1 MKRHAVAVAV
11 TLAVVPAAVT
21 GCGTAEPQSGAALLA
36 STPITVADTGSP
48 VGTTLAAIYRA
59 AFARAGVDA
68 VVVPARGLPDGLAA
82 LDDTR
87 ASVLPT
93 FSGAALALLD
103 PSSDARSS
111 DDVHEALARSLPD
124 WLTVADSATAADDV
138 VVRTS
143 SAVTGAATLSA
154 FAPSCADATV
164 RVSGETDVPD
174 GEAVLATLADVY
186 DCRFRARVG
195 EGEDAGVLVGRALTA
210 PLPPA
215 AADETTL
222 TDDRE
227 AFPAQEVVPIV
238 RKGALD
244 DSAASALETVA
255 GELTT
260 ADLAASVERV
270 AAGEPADAVAQRW
283 VDEAGGR

>member
-1 MKRHAVAVAV
+1 MKRHAAAVAAV
-11 TLAVVPAAVT
+11 LAVVPAAVA
-21 GCGTAEPQSGAALLA
+21 GCGTGEPQSGAAVLA
-36 STPITVADTGSP
+36 ATPITVADTGSP

-68 VVVPARGLPDGLAA
+68 VVVPTRGLPDGLAA

-87 ASVLPT
+87 VSVLPT
-93 FSGAALALLD
+93 FSGDALALLD
-103 PSSDARSS
+103 RSSDARSS
-111 DDVHEALARSLPD
+111 EDVHEALARSLPD

-143 SAVTGAATLSA
+143 STVTGAATLSA

-164 RVSGETDVPD
+164 RVIGESDVAGSD
-174 GEAVLATLADVY
+174 ATLATLADVY
-186 DCRFRARVG
+186 GCRFRARVG
-195 EGEDAGVLVGRALTA
+195 ENAGVLVGRALTA
-210 PLPPA
+210 PLPETV
-215 AADETTL
+215 ADATTL
-222 TDDRE
+222 ADDRT

-244 DSAASALETVA
+244 ESAGSALETVA

-270 AAGEPADAVAQRW
+270 AAGESADAVAQRW

>member
-1 MKRHAVAVAV
+1 MKRHAAAVAAV
-11 TLAVVPAAVT
+11 LAVGPAAVA
-21 GCGTAEPQSGAALLA
+21 GCGTGEPQSGAAVLA
-36 STPITVADTGSP
+36 ATPITVADTGSP

-68 VVVPARGLPDGLAA
+68 VVVPTRGLPDGLAA

-87 ASVLPT
+87 VSVLPT
-93 FSGAALALLD
+93 FSGDALALLD
-103 PSSDARSS
+103 RSSDARSS
-111 DDVHEALARSLPD
+111 EDVHEALARSLPD

-143 SAVTGAATLSA
+143 STVTGAATLSA

-164 RVSGETDVPD
+164 RVIGESDVAGSD
-174 GEAVLATLADVY
+174 ATLATLADVY
-186 DCRFRARVG
+186 GCRFRARVG
-195 EGEDAGVLVGRALTA
+195 ENAGVLVGRALTA
-210 PLPPA
+210 PLPET
-215 AADETTL
+215 AADATTL
-222 TDDRE
+222 ADDRT

-244 DSAASALETVA
+244 ESAGSALETVA

-270 AAGEPADAVAQRW
+270 AAGESADAVAQRW

>member
-1 MKRHAVAVAV
+1 MKRHAAAVAAV
-11 TLAVVPAAVT
+11 LAVVPAAVA
-21 GCGTAEPQSGAALLA
+21 GCGTGEPQSGAAVLA
-36 STPITVADTGSP
+36 ATPITVADTGSP

-68 VVVPARGLPDGLAA
+68 VVVPTRGLPDGLAA

-87 ASVLPT
+87 VSVLPT
-93 FSGAALALLD
+93 FSGDALALLD
-103 PSSDARSS
+103 RSSDARSS
-111 DDVHEALARSLPD
+111 EDVHEALARSLPD

-143 SAVTGAATLSA
+143 STVTGAATLSA

-164 RVSGETDVPD
+164 RVIGESDVAGSD
-174 GEAVLATLADVY
+174 ATLATLADVY
-186 DCRFRARVG
+186 GCRFRARVG
-195 EGEDAGVLVGRALTA
+195 ENAGVLVGRALTA
-210 PLPPA
+210 PLPET
-215 AADETTL
+215 AADATTL
-222 TDDRE
+222 ADDRT

-244 DSAASALETVA
+244 ESAGSALETVA

-270 AAGEPADAVAQRW
+270 AAGESADAVAQRW

>member
-1 MKRHAVAVAV
+1 MKRHAAAVAAV
-11 TLAVVPAAVT
+11 LAVVPAAVA
-21 GCGTAEPQSGAALLA
+21 GCGPGEPQSGAAVLA
-36 STPITVADTGSP
+36 ATPITVADTGSP

-68 VVVPARGLPDGLAA
+68 VVVPTRGLPDGLAA

-87 ASVLPT
+87 VSVLPT
-93 FSGAALALLD
+93 FSGDALALLD
-103 PSSDARSS
+103 RSSDARSS
-111 DDVHEALARSLPD
+111 EDVHEALARSLPD

-143 SAVTGAATLSA
+143 STVTGAATLSA

-164 RVSGETDVPD
+164 RVIGESDVAGSD
-174 GEAVLATLADVY
+174 ATLATLADVY
-186 DCRFRARVG
+186 GCRFRTRVG
-195 EGEDAGVLVGRALTA
+195 ENAGVLVGRALTA
-210 PLPPA
+210 PLPET
-215 AADETTL
+215 AADATTL
-222 TDDRE
+222 ADDRT

-244 DSAASALETVA
+244 ESAGSAIETVA

-270 AAGEPADAVAQRW
+270 AAGESADAVAQRW

>member
-21 GCGTAEPQSGAALLA
+21 GCGSALLA

-143 SAVTGAATLSA
+143 SAVTGAVTLSA

-186 DCRFRARVG
+186 DCRFRARG
-195 EGEDAGVLVGRALTA
+195 GGGRGRRSA
-210 PLPPA
+210 
-215 AADETTL
+215 
-222 TDDRE
+222 R
-227 AFPAQEVVPIV
+227 
-238 RKGALD
+238 GARAHR
-244 DSAASALETVA
+244 AASA
-255 GELTT
+255 
-260 ADLAASVERV
+260 
-270 AAGEPADAVAQRW
+270 
-283 VDEAGGR
+283 GGG